1 MNVYLCIILMS
12 AVTYAIRMLPL
23 VLLRHEI
30 TNTFVLSFLHYAPYV
45 TLAVMTFPGI
55 LYCTDSLTT
64 SLVGFACAVTLTL
77 LKLGL
82 VPTIVFSCIAAYI
95 AQLVF

>member
-1 MNVYLCIILMS
+1 MNIYLCIVLMS
-12 AVTYAIRMLPL
+12 VVTYAIRMLPL
-23 VLLRHEI
+23 VLLRREI

>member
-12 AVTYAIRMLPL
+12 VVTYAIRMLPL
-23 VLLRHEI
+23 LLLRREI
-30 TNTFVLSFLHYAPYV
+30 PNRFLLSFLHYAPYV

-55 LYCTDSLTT
+55 LYCTDSITT
-64 SLVGFACAVTLTL
+64 SLVGFGAAVLFAL
-77 LKLGL
+77 LNLGL
-82 VPTIVFSCIAAYI
+82 VPTIAVSCLAAFL

>member
-12 AVTYAIRMLPL
+12 VVTYAIRMLPL
-23 VLLRHEI
+23 LLLRREI
-30 TNTFVLSFLHYAPYV
+30 TNRFLLSFLHYAPYV

-55 LYCTDSLTT
+55 LYCTDSITT

-77 LKLGL
+77 CKLGL
-82 VPTIVFSCIAAYI
+82 VPTIAFSCLAAYI